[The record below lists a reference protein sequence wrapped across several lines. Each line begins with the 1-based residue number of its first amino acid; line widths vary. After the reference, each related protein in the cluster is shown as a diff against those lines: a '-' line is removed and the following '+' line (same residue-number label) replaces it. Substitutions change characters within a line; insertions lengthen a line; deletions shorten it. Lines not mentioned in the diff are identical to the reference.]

1 METTI
6 TVRHT
11 EISERLRTRAVTV
24 VERLGK
30 LALHPMEMAVVFDT
44 DAADSIAELRLH
56 SRRGEL
62 LIAKGKGPDHRTALD
77 RAEQKLRRQLER
89 TDPRRAGTTQTK
101 HSF

>member
-11 EISERLRTRAVTV
+11 EISDRLRTRAVTV

-30 LALHPMEMAVVFDT
+30 LAFHPMEMAVVFDI
-44 DAADSIAELRLH
+44 DAAESIAELRLH
-56 SRRGEL
+56 SRRGEI

-77 RAEQKLRRQLER
+77 RAEAKLRRQLER
-89 TDPRRAGTTQTK
+89 SDLRRPGTAQLK
-101 HSF
+101 NSF